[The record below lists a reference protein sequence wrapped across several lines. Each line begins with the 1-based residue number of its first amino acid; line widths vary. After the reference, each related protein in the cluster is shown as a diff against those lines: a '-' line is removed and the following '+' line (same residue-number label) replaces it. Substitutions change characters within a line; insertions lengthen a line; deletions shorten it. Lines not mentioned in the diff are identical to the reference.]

1 MVPERRL
8 DAQVTGAS
16 AIPSAGVARL
26 GCSMVAD
33 SPALDEGT
41 LVGADGGTMAELY
54 TRYVPAGVRLAY
66 LLTGDRAQAEDLAH
80 EAFVRCVGRFQHL
93 RAHSAFDAYLRRA
106 IVNLHT
112 SGLRRRRTE
121 REWLRREGP
130 RAAAAVATQR
140 DVGEREDLWRAL
152 STLPARQRAA
162 LVLRYYEDLSERDA
176 AAALGCSLA
185 ALKSLVTRGSDAL
198 RASLTTYAPEGDDR

>member
-1 MVPERRL
+1 MVPDGRPA
-8 DAQVTGAS
+8 AQVRGAL
-16 AIPSAGVARL
+16 PFAGPRRL
-26 GCSMVAD
+26 GCSMVAEN
-33 SPALDEGT
+33 SALDERT
-41 LVGADGGTMAELY
+41 LVEPDGGAMAELY
-54 TRYVPAGVRLAY
+54 TRYVPGGVRLAY
-66 LLTGDRAQAEDLAH
+66 LLTGDRHQAGDLAH
-80 EAFVRCVGRFQHL
+80 EAFIRCVGRFQHL
-93 RAHSAFDAYLRRA
+93 RAHTAFDAYLRRA

-130 RAAAAVATQR
+130 RAAAAVSTQR

-152 STLPARQRAA
+152 ATLPARQRAA

-176 AAALGCSLA
+176 AEALGCSLS
-185 ALKSLVTRGSDAL
+185 ALKSLVARGSEAL